1 MQKKKSMNKL
11 NYKKLVDEILKS
23 LREKYEVEVI
33 ETDAKNREEIFRAI
47 ELSEYESKYKN

>member
-47 ELSEYESKYKN
+47 ELS

>member
-1 MQKKKSMNKL
+1 MKKKKSMNKL

>member
-33 ETDAKNREEIFRAI
+33 ETAAKNREEIFRAI